1 MTQISEIVF
10 MVYHKGV
17 SQETFMSCPMHTH
30 TAQPR
35 KIMREGKL
43 QFVSVRAPVSFMTF
57 IPMKTFSLCISMC
70 MAILS
75 PLGDT
80 VSAWNPELEWQE
92 PFSTGKVMW
101 KKIAPAPAYT
111 ILVSSDFCTIQS
123 CLLKDSNPPNLNT
136 SAVAGIT
143 HAIRGVSKAAGMVCV
158 CICLYIHSYLLV
170 CLALF
175 TNITR
180 PKTAKQFAALGK
192 SVLQWIKFSA
202 GVG

>member
-43 QFVSVRAPVSFMTF
+43 QFVSVWAPVSFMTF
-57 IPMKTFSLCISMC
+57 IPTKIFSLCISMC

-143 HAIRGVSKAAGMVCV
+143 HAICGVSKAAGMVCV
-158 CICLYIHSYLLV
+158 CMSIYIATSWFVWLCLQTS
-170 CLALF
+170 
-175 TNITR
+175 R
-180 PKTAKQFAALGK
+180 GQR
-192 SVLQWIKFSA
+192 LQSNLQPWANPFCS
-202 GVG
+202 G